1 MAALA
6 AELPESTSKTR
17 RPICA
22 GVQFSAADPHHVSQA
37 RVSGLV
43 PKGYRT
49 RRRIIA
55 GAQSFR
61 RLSAHVF
68 EDMGLQPFPVPEK
81 GAKRQGDLP
90 MLVAFGPGRERA
102 GVSQYVAPVF
112 DEFGLAVE
120 RLIQH
125 QCASYRR
132 HDATYVD
139 TQSP

>member
-1 MAALA
+1 MR
-6 AELPESTSKTR
+6 R
-17 RPICA
+17 RP
-22 GVQFSAADPHHVSQA
+22 FSATDPHHVSQA

-43 PKGYRT
+43 PKRYGT
-49 RRRIIA
+49 DDRITA
-55 GAQSFR
+55 EAPSFR
-61 RLSAHVF
+61 CLSAHIF
-68 EDMGLQPFPVPEK
+68 DDMGLQPIPVPEQR
-81 GAKRQGDLP
+81 AERQGDLP
-90 MLVAFGPGRERA
+90 MLVAFRPRRERA

-112 DEFGLAVE
+112 DEFRSAEE